1 MQAKAVKAIEARPPL
16 FAGFSANS
24 WASAVRVWLACLLAL
39 YASFWLQLEA
49 PSSAAITVAI
59 LALPTRGQGLEK
71 AGFRLLATAIGVA
84 ASIGIAGFFSQT
96 NGLLLAVLG
105 VWVGLC
111 VCAAAMLDG
120 NRAYAAALSCP
131 TTTR

>member
-24 WASAVRVWLACLLAL
+24 WAFAVRVWLACLLAL

-84 ASIGIAGFFSQT
+84 ASIGTILKRCS
-96 NGLLLAVLG
+96 
-105 VWVGLC
+105 
-111 VCAAAMLDG
+111 D
-120 NRAYAAALSCP
+120 RS
-131 TTTR
+131 